1 MSFDFLFWNE
11 DFEYISF
18 FPALKTPAVFHG
30 QVRSLERARVRLK
43 RLEIF
48 LHFALFI
55 SELEFTQV

>member
-1 MSFDFLFWNE
+1 MSFDF
-11 DFEYISF
+11 EYIFF

-43 RLEIF
+43 RSEIF